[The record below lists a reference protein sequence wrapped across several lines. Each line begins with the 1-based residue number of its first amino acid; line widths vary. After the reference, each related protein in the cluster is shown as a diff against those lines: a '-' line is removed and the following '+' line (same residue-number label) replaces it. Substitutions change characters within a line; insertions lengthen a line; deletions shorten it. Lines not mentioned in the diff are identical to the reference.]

1 LRRKLTGS
9 SFIGRALRRAAF
21 TGLSHPDLDPLH
33 LMYLMVVVV
42 AAVDVVENV
51 SFTQSEQI
59 W

>member
-1 LRRKLTGS
+1 
-9 SFIGRALRRAAF
+9 
-21 TGLSHPDLDPLH
+21 
-33 LMYLMVVVV
+33 MYLMVVVV